1 MKHRSRVC
9 AILVDTAAQSHEG
22 VSRFWSAALGRE
34 LKYSAEERYAS
45 LKGDHLDCFVQRVEP
60 GHEGMHFD
68 IETDNV
74 EAEVARLEKLG
85 AKRVKFV
92 KRWWVMQDPAGHR
105 FCVVPVQSS
114 HWPEGAVEWQ

>member
-1 MKHRSRVC
+1 L
-9 AILVDTAAQSHEG
+9 IDTTPQAHEA
-22 VSRFWSAALGRE
+22 VSRFWSGALGRE

-45 LKGDHLDCFVQRVEP
+45 LKGDQLDCFVQRVES

-92 KRWWVMQDPAGHR
+92 KRWWVMEDPAGHR
-105 FCVVPVQSS
+105 FCVVPVQSA
-114 HWPEGAVEWQ
+114 HWPEGAKEWQ